1 MSSAGDF
8 LDGILAQG
16 RRRPHARALV
26 ETDGRELRYG
36 ELRRRVENAAA
47 ALQRAGMQPGDPVLF
62 TVRPSIASVTLILAV
77 VRAGGVLVAAD
88 PRMGSEVFAARVAL
102 LQPRWVMA
110 ETAIYM
116 LGAGRPLRRLVRG
129 RVVELAPLAGIRA
142 RHVRLGPRLPG
153 VPPSLRA
160 RDLWDAPRQ
169 EGERHA
175 ATPPHTGD
183 DALAVVFTSGTTA
196 APKAVVHTDASL
208 GASLEMLAEHLDLH
222 RDDVVLTS
230 ELHLTLP
237 ALHAGSTTVIPPAG
251 VSAAQRVARMRRHR
265 ATVAFA
271 VPSDVDAVAQWAQR
285 SGERMPATLRTLLM
299 GSAPAPVGLLHR
311 LIPALHPDTAV
322 WSVYAMTEMLPVC
335 RVSLEEKLDAG
346 DDADLVGAPFPG
358 VRCRVAEDGEVLVSG
373 PNLFRGYHGDAP
385 VGEHR
390 TGDVG
395 RLDAYGRLSLLGRR
409 KDMILRGGE
418 NIYPAL
424 VEDSVARIDGVARCR
439 LLGIADAVT
448 ADERVV
454 LAVEPCA
461 GVDAR
466 DLARRLHREMQ
477 RGPHRIDAPAQ
488 PDEVVVMPLPLQPRS
503 RKVDTAAL
511 RQALAERPA
520 C

>member
-1 MSSAGDF
+1 MSGAHDF
-8 LDGILAQG
+8 LDDILAQC
-16 RRRPHARALV
+16 RRHPHAPALA
-26 ETDGRELRYG
+26 EAGGRELRYG

-47 ALQRAGMQPGDPVLF
+47 ALQHAGLQPGDAVLF
-62 TVRPSIASVTLILAV
+62 TVRPSIASITLILAV

-88 PRMGSEVFAARVAL
+88 PRMGAEVFAARVAL

-116 LGAGRPLRRLVRG
+116 LGAGQPLRRLVRG
-129 RVVELAPLAGIRA
+129 RVVELAPLSDIPA
-142 RHVRLGPRLPG
+142 RHVRVGPRLPG

-160 RDLWDAPRQ
+160 RDLWDQPPPA
-169 EGERHA
+169 HA
-175 ATPPHTGD
+175 EPAKTMQRTTD

-208 GASLEMLAEHLDLH
+208 GASLEMLAAHLDLH
-222 RDDVVLTS
+222 HSDVVLTS

-251 VSAAQRVARMRRHR
+251 ISAAQRTAQMHNRR

-271 VPSDVDAVAQWAQR
+271 VPSDVDAMAQQAQR
-285 SGERMPATLRTLLM
+285 SGERLPAALRMLLM
-299 GSAPAPVGLLHR
+299 GSAPAPAGMLQR
-311 LIPALHPDTAV
+311 LAPALHPGTAT

-346 DDADLVGAPFPG
+346 DGGDLVGTPFPG
-358 VRCRVAEDGEVLVSG
+358 VHLRVAGDGEVLVSG
-373 PNLFRGYHGDAP
+373 PNLFRGYHGQPQAT
-385 VGEHR
+385 EHR
-390 TGDVG
+390 TGDMG
-395 RLDAYGRLSLLGRR
+395 RLDTQGRLSLLGRR
-409 KDMILRGGE
+409 KDMILRAGE

-439 LLGIADAVT
+439 LLGVADAVT

-461 GVDAR
+461 GVDPRA
-466 DLARRLHREMQ
+466 LTRRLHRALQ
-477 RGPHRIDAPAQ
+477 SGPHRVDAAAH
-488 PDEVVVMPLPLQPRS
+488 PDDVVVMPLPLHPRS

-511 RQALAERPA
+511 RRTLAERAA